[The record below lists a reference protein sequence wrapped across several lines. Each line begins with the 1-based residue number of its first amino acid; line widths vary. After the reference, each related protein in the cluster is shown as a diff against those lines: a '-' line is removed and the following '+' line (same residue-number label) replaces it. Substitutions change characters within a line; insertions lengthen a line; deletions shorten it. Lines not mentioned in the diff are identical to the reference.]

1 MAKTQN
7 LTSTKANG
15 FCFENDLE
23 TITYLFKPHT
33 KRVKISKL
41 TFYIVYSI
49 KPV

>member
-7 LTSTKANG
+7 LTSTNANG

-33 KRVKISKL
+33 KRVKYPNLLFI
-41 TFYIVYSI
+41 
-49 KPV
+49 